1 MEHTKTPWMVAGQK
15 PGNCGPQ
22 QEQDRLIY
30 TKDENGHPL
39 HIAETFQYQNHGHN
53 AADVT
58 SINNAAFIVRAV
70 NMHERLVEGLRKLYD
85 VLMQDGKP
93 PFVGEGDERVYQL
106 VGGQMSNTLD
116 IIRALLAEEEKE
128 ESHAND

>member
-53 AADVT
+53 AADGT

-70 NMHERLVEGLRKLYD
+70 NMHERLVEAVRWLLPYA
-85 VLMQDGKP
+85 
-93 PFVGEGDERVYQL
+93 ERRITQVAPVTTHSGCL
-106 VGGQMSNTLD
+106 DPKSPLGQELEY
-116 IIRALLAEEEKE
+116 IRALLAEAEKE
-128 ESHAND
+128 GV